1 MMKIINPSGSD
12 LPLLADLWKEAF
24 ADSEDFINGFF
35 ETAFSPEHTLCIKD
49 EGRVVSALYI
59 LDCSFEGEPI
69 AYIYAVATAEQYRGR
84 GLARR
89 LMESAYEILKEK
101 GYAGA
106 ILVPGSKELFAMYG
120 KLGYRTA
127 GTVREFVAKQGDTP
141 VALTQIDAAE
151 YARLRKTYLPRG
163 GVVQE
168 GALLAFLGSYAR
180 FYKGDDFLLS
190 ATGDGGQLIAQEL
203 LGNADAAPGILQA
216 LNLPKGCF
224 RTPGTHR
231 EFAMYLPLT
240 ADCPTPG
247 YFGLALD

>member
-1 MMKIINPSGSD
+1 MI
-12 LPLLADLWKEAF
+12 ADLRKLWQQAF
-24 ADSEDFINGFF
+24 GDSDETLDAFF
-35 ETAFSPEHTLCIKD
+35 ATGFSPDRCHYLTENDT
-49 EGRVVSALYI
+49 VVSALYWF
-59 LDCSFEGEPI
+59 DCHLNGQKL
-69 AYIYAVATAEQYRGR
+69 AYLYAVATDENCRGR
-84 GLARR
+84 GFARR
-89 LMESAYEILKEK
+89 LMDGAHEILKDK

-120 KLGYRTA
+120 KLGYRSA

-141 VALTQIDAAE
+141 AALTQINAEE
-151 YARLRKTYLPRG
+151 YARLRKAYLPQG

-180 FYKGDDFLLS
+180 FYKGEDFLLS
-190 ATGDGGQLIAQEL
+190 ATSDGGQLIAQEL

-231 EFAMYLPLT
+231 EFAMYLPLS